1 MGSPDLCLR
10 PPSGPG
16 LKKAAVMDAIRK
28 KMQSMKFD
36 IDALYQKNAEYEDD
50 IKSSNAI
57 SDEYDVQ
64 IRDVGKKVQKLETAF
79 EEIQE
84 KMTASA
90 AKMDEAEKEF
100 KDKDDDVNAAARRV
114 VLMEGEA
121 TVSVEKLATTVMKL
135 ALMSKEADNIIKGA
149 RHWESKNMNN
159 EMEIETLETNLKEA
173 KRIASDNEMKSDNL
187 ARSLAMMEDELKR
200 AEERV
205 KIAEERVVKIE
216 DELSA
221 IGENQKQLEISEEKA
236 RRREEK
242 YQDQIKQLNIRLKE
256 SDSRSEYA
264 EMNIT
269 KLHLRIDELEDEII
283 REKLKIN
290 AVSGQLDDTFNEML
304 NKY

>member
-50 IKSSNAI
+50 I
-57 SDEYDVQ
+57 Q

-135 ALMSKEADNIIKGA
+135 ALMSKDADNIIKGA
-149 RHWESKNMNN
+149 RHWESKTMNN
-159 EMEIETLETNLKEA
+159 EMEIETLDNNLKEA
-173 KRIASDNEMKSDNL
+173 RRIATDNEMKYDNL

-205 KIAEERVVKIE
+205 RIAEGRVVKIE
-216 DELSA
+216 DELGA
-221 IGENQKQLEISEEKA
+221 IGENQKQLEVSEEKA

-242 YQDQIKQLNIRLKE
+242 YQDQIKQINMRLKQ
-256 SDSRSEYA
+256 SGSRSEYA
-264 EMNIT
+264 EMNIS

-304 NKY
+304 NKF